1 MGRTKQVAR
10 LTTGG
15 LMNNKKVE
23 KTYKVPENA
32 KGIHVVKSH
41 FFLSLKQY
49 VENILCL
56 VVLFIVIELLLR

>member
-23 KTYKVPENA
+23 KNKVPENA
-32 KGIHVVKSH
+32 QGIHVVKSH